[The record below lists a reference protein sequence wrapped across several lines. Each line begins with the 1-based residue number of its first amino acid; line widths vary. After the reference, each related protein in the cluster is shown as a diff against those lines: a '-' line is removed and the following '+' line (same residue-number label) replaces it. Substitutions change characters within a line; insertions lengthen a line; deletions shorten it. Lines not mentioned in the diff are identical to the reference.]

1 MTPRDRERFPAAPAV
16 LTDGTLELIRPL
28 RTSDTQP
35 LGDFY
40 LSVPAQDYRFYHNG
54 PLTREHAE
62 AMAATAESP
71 LAPCRL
77 QTDPSQESLDH
88 ATNLPL
94 PQHPSFAL
102 ISLVTFAQFETGNRY
117 WTVLPIPLDF
127 AVACEAIA
135 KNGQAVPDHCAVPAL
150 QRLAEHLRSAV
161 ESSQS
166 TVY

>member
-16 LTDGTLELIRPL
+16 LTDGTLVLIRPL

-77 QTDPSQESLDH
+77 QTD
-88 ATNLPL
+88 
-94 PQHPSFAL
+94 
-102 ISLVTFAQFETGNRY
+102 LVARQVR
-117 WTVLPIPLDF
+117 
-127 AVACEAIA
+127 
-135 KNGQAVPDHCAVPAL
+135 VPGFVQPRQGA
-150 QRLAEHLRSAV
+150 
-161 ESSQS
+161 
-166 TVY
+166 